1 MFTYENFATFAV
13 ELEKRTLGHSEK
25 RRIGDLSTWR
35 NRDKWTRRIGETDK
49 RILGEMDTWRIGDL
63 ETRILGETE
72 KSGHGETDTWRI
84 GDITGGTRYMFNK
97 NRNIYDLRRRA
108 GIEFPQSTW
117 T

>member
-1 MFTYENFATFAV
+1 MFTYEIFATFAV
-13 ELEKRTLGHSEK
+13 ESEKRTLGHLEN
-25 RRIGDLSTWR
+25 RRIGYLSTWR
-35 NRDKWTRRIGETDK
+35 IGDKWTRRNGDSENRILVHSEKWRIGET
-49 RILGEMDTWRIGDL
+49 
-63 ETRILGETE
+63 ET
-72 KSGHGETDTWRI
+72 SGHGETDTWRI